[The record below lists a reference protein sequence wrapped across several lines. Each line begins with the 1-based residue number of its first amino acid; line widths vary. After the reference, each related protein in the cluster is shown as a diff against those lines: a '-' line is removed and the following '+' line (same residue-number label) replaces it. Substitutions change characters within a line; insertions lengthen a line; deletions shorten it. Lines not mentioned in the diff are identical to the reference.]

1 MKGIVVGLGGWGSTW
16 TQVIRDGGWDIAA
29 WVDMN
34 PGALDH
40 AVKHLG
46 ADPGLCFATL
56 DEALL
61 KTKADA
67 VFVFTTPTM
76 GRAKDIIAA
85 MGAGMHVLADKP
97 LTTTLDEVRAILERH
112 ESSSVKLMVGQNYR
126 WFPGSGAMRQI
137 IASGELGRLGYMNV
151 FYHMAENM
159 RGHHIVEM
167 PHGLVL
173 GMCVHHL
180 DTMRSVIGAEPETIW
195 AKSWNPPWSWTKS
208 DACVEC
214 VMTFPG
220 SVTVNYFAGWAAH
233 HGETDW
239 YGRWGLEFE
248 GGALLTDGAKSS
260 VIKGD
265 QDTLVD
271 GPEVNPAHTR
281 CDVLREFTAA
291 IREDRIPECSIE
303 DNAKTLLMAFAI
315 IESARTHQEIDM
327 AAFAR
332 QMMSDK

>member
-1 MKGIVVGLGGWGSTW
+1 MKGIIIGLGGWGSGW
-16 TQVIRDGGWDIAA
+16 SRVIRDGGWDIAA
-29 WVDMN
+29 WVDVN
-34 PGALDH
+34 PAALEN
-40 AVKHLG
+40 AVARLG
-46 ADPGLCFATL
+46 ADPKACYPDLET
-56 DEALL
+56 ALGSVE
-61 KTKADA
+61 ADA
-67 VFVFTTPTM
+67 VFVFTTPTI

-97 LTTTLDEVRAILERH
+97 LTTSPGEMMAIMEAHR
-112 ESSSVKLMVGQNYR
+112 SSSVKLMVGQNYR
-126 WFPGSGAMRQI
+126 WFPGSGTMRQV

-180 DTMRSVIGAEPETIW
+180 DTIRFVIGVEPETIW
-195 AKSWNPPWSWTKS
+195 AKSWNPSWSWTKS

-233 HGETDW
+233 RRETDW

-260 VIKGD
+260 VVRGD
-265 QDTLVD
+265 QRTPID
-271 GPEVNPAHTR
+271 GPDCDPSMFRV
-281 CDVLREFTAA
+281 DVLREFTAA
-291 IREDRIPECSIE
+291 IEEDRAPECSIE
-303 DNAKTLLMAFAI
+303 DNIKTLLMAFAI
-315 IESARTHQEIDM
+315 IESARTHQEVDFR
-327 AAFAR
+327 AFA
-332 QMMSDK
+332 KTNG